1 MLKEQLKFL
10 LESAI
15 INLQRAAFLRKSGCR
30 NAARLFAEMG
40 KSSSANRVAEMRKSG
55 FGGLTHF
62 LFLKSPHLKDLF
74 CKQIMIEKNK
84 TTATEIERFQWLW
97 SVLTK
102 KMRNS

>member
-1 MLKEQLKFL
+1 
-10 LESAI
+10 
-15 INLQRAAFLRKSGCR
+15 
-30 NAARLFAEMG
+30 
-40 KSSSANRVAEMRKSG
+40 MRKSG

-97 SVLTK
+97 SE
-102 KMRNS
+102 MGDSNSQHLAPKLLNKNFSTFSDTL